1 MPRHQ
6 SIIDELRK
14 RGLSDE
20 DLRELTET
28 VFTELKT
35 TTLHEIVNKLS
46 VFRNIA
52 EMSDDARLVLTELI
66 IELRKIIG

>member
-1 MPRHQ
+1 MSRHQ

-28 VFTELKT
+28 VFAELKT
-35 TTLHEIVNKLS
+35 TTLTEIAEYLS
-46 VFRNIA
+46 DLRNNA
-52 EMSDDARLVLTELI
+52 EMSDEARLRLTQLI
-66 IELRKIIG
+66 VWLKRIIG